1 MSDIFQ
7 KLFGNK
13 SSYFKNLEKKCNANR
28 FHPYKINGLI
38 FRSQECLDELK
49 KIVSIEDIQTIQSK
63 LHNDNMLNYLYNRW
77 NPTFIYVTLHEIYVF
92 KFYEEDDHYTL
103 PYNGNI
109 NKNITTLSSGL
120 SLATNLEFSASYIE
134 FDDDSDIYEYVLL
147 KQKECYRNYLNIVW
161 SRLLKPNNLNGVYP
175 SMTYIEEYI
184 KNGDLKESDN
194 HKNGIFIKHVSSK
207 NLSKDWTIMNSR
219 DIKNKFVYFT
229 SKF

>member
-1 MSDIFQ
+1 MTDFLQ
-7 KLFGNK
+7 KLFGDK
-13 SSYFKNLEKKCNANR
+13 TSYFKSLEKRCNDRR
-28 FHPYKINGLI
+28 FHPYKVNALT

-49 KIVSIEDIQTIQSK
+49 KVTSMEDIETIQSK

-77 NPTFIYVTLHEIYVF
+77 NPTFIYVSLHEIYVF
-92 KFYEEDDHYTL
+92 KFYEDDDNYTL

-109 NKNITTLSSGL
+109 NKVLTTLSSGL
-120 SLATNLEFSASYIE
+120 SLATNLEFSGSYVE
-134 FDDDSDIYEYVLL
+134 FENDSDIYEYILS
-147 KQKECYRNYLNIVW
+147 KQKDCYRNYLNTVW
-161 SRLLKPNNLNGVYP
+161 SRLGTGYSNGMYP
-175 SMTYIEEYI
+175 SMGQIEEYI
-184 KNGDLKESDN
+184 QNNPHLNESNN